1 MGEPS
6 KELLDLPSEP
16 RPPSSFIESLL
27 ASRGQQQQQPKQ
39 KEGKP
44 GPAADPLPKSQVLG
58 KVKDFLGE
66 IAKANEKLQLD
77 AQNKPPEEYDIEA
90 LTGNEKEYI
99 EMDLLLGVADLHSE
113 QAVEAAEATLT
124 GFPPS
129 GKSFT
134 CGSSDSE
141 DDSDDSDED
150 GGDEPIMSGK
160 DKFKGPA
167 EPDTEGP
174 VEEKKPKKRQKI
186 VVLN

>member
-1 MGEPS
+1 MVGEPS

-16 RPPSSFIESLL
+16 KPPSLIESLL
-27 ASRGQQQQQPKQ
+27 AGREEQQQH
-39 KEGKP
+39 KEGKRKA
-44 GPAADPLPKSQVLG
+44 GPPTDPLPKSQVLG

-113 QAVEAAEATLT
+113 KAVEVAEATIN

-129 GKSFT
+129 GRSFT
-134 CGSSDSE
+134 CSSSDSE
-141 DDSDDSDED
+141 DDSDDGGED
-150 GGDEPIMSGK
+150 GGDEPNMPAK
-160 DKFKGPA
+160 DECKDPDGREPRPAKG
-167 EPDTEGP
+167 
-174 VEEKKPKKRQKI
+174 KKPSKIQKI